1 VRKAKE
7 TDVEPDIQAGE
18 LANRVALVL
27 GGAGGMGL
35 AACRALAA
43 EGASVIVA
51 DRDGERAEQAAR
63 QLLDEGRIARAYE
76 VDAASLPALRA
87 LFDEIDSTYGRLNI
101 LFSNAGMTGPD
112 GFDPTEAEFDAVFDL
127 NLKSAFYATSYATPL
142 LKAAAPQASVIY
154 MSSAA
159 GLRTGGRSPLYSI
172 SKAGLLMLM
181 RNFARALAPSG
192 VRANALCPGY
202 VDTDF
207 PRRWTG
213 KVGAEYE
220 ALVEASRQKIP
231 LGRVAQPE
239 DVANVVTFL
248 ASDRSSYL
256 TGLSISVDGGV
267 MA

>member
-1 VRKAKE
+1 
-7 TDVEPDIQAGE
+7 
-18 LANRVALVL
+18 
-27 GGAGGMGL
+27 MGL

-51 DRDGERAEQAAR
+51 DRDGGGAERAAR
-63 QLLDEGRIARAYE
+63 QLSDEGRIASAYE

-87 LFDEIDSTYGRLNI
+87 LFDEIGKTHGRLNVF
-101 LFSNAGMTGPD
+101 FSNAGMTGPD
-112 GFDPTEAEFDAVFDL
+112 GFDPTEAEFDAVFNL
-127 NLKSAFYATSYATPL
+127 NLKSAFYATTYATPL
-142 LKAAAPQASVIY
+142 LEAAAPHASVIY

-159 GLRTGGRSPLYSI
+159 GLRTSGRSPLYSI

-181 RNFARALAPSG
+181 RTFARSLAPAG
-192 VRANALCPGY
+192 VCANALCPGH

-213 KVGAEYE
+213 KAGDEYE
-220 ALVEASRQKIP
+220 ALVEASRQRIP
-231 LGRVAQPE
+231 LGRIGRPD

-256 TGLSISVDGGV
+256 TGLSISIDGGV